1 MDLTAIANT
10 AKALA
15 EPARLAIEKLS
26 GGMGRLYQPTHVRRM
41 AKAEA
46 DAAFIKAIG
55 DQDVAALMEAA
66 EHREKYRRVRQ
77 ELNLKLIA
85 DRASRH
91 FAEEAIPPGASPP
104 PDEWVDEFTD
114 QSKDASTDELR
125 ELWARLYVAET
136 KQ

>member
-1 MDLTAIANT
+1 MSADPTSSSAIVGM

-26 GGMGRLYQPTHVRRM
+26 GGVAKFYEPTHVRRM
-41 AKAEA
+41 AKADA
-46 DAAFIKAIG
+46 DAAFIETIG
-55 DQDVAALMEAA
+55 KDDQATLLKAA
-66 EHREKYRRVRQ
+66 EHRESYRKVRQ

-85 DRASRH
+85 DRAWRH
-91 FAEEAIPPGASPP
+91 FEATTMPPNAAPP

-125 ELWARLYVAET
+125 E
-136 KQ
+136 